1 MFYGYIVVVNPKPFT
16 SSNCSTFVKTCNCR
30 VHPTSKGQHTQLRT
44 SHPVH
49 SLTLNSNVRG
59 TESTVIGP
67 SHEFFHHF
75 FSRSQAHRLT
85 SSRSQARQIA
95 TLEKKPSILSSK
107 FHLTSE
113 FFKHFGHFT
122 DNDFKVY
129 VHHLPEHTPRRV
141 AAYPKVTVHK
151 ANHVHASDH
160 TGHEWVERRKQK
172 RVILEEL
179 VELQPDLKFM
189 ASDGALEGDAWR

>member
-1 MFYGYIVVVNPKPFT
+1 MCVCFYYEWICVFYGYIVVVNPKPFT

-59 TESTVIGP
+59 TESTVTGP

-85 SSRSQARQIA
+85 SSRSKAHKLTLPGSPNSNPAQAGTVAVLLALPLA
-95 TLEKKPSILSSK
+95 TVGRLHEISK
-107 FHLTSE
+107 
-113 FFKHFGHFT
+113 
-122 DNDFKVY
+122 
-129 VHHLPEHTPRRV
+129 
-141 AAYPKVTVHK
+141 
-151 ANHVHASDH
+151 
-160 TGHEWVERRKQK
+160 
-172 RVILEEL
+172 
-179 VELQPDLKFM
+179 
-189 ASDGALEGDAWR
+189 ALYT